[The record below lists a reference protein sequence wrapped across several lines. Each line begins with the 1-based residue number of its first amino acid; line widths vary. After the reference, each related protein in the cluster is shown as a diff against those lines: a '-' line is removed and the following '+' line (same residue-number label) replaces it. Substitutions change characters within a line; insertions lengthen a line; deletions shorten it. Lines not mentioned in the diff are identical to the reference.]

1 MAKTLRTQGDLKKP
15 LRVDDVYTMQ
25 FLEEM
30 YGK

>member
-1 MAKTLRTQGDLKKP
+1 LRIQGDLKQP
-15 LRVDDVYTMQ
+15 LHVEDLYTMQ